1 MGREGVLHKNELHLC
16 MLLNIFIALIF
27 IELLSAY
34 DLNGDGEI
42 SEEELFLIV
51 DDMLHNKDNSQ
62 HIVSVRTCMVIIYL
76 NGLEG
81 KVPSDIEIVEYT
93 KMQLNWHLVPF

>member
-1 MGREGVLHKNELHLC
+1 MLFTIFSAYEL
-16 MLLNIFIALIF
+16 I
-27 IELLSAY
+27 SAY

-62 HIVSVRTCMVIIYL
+62 HIVSVSTCMAIIYL
-76 NGLEG
+76 NGLKG
-81 KVPSDIEIVEYT
+81 KGP
-93 KMQLNWHLVPF
+93 M